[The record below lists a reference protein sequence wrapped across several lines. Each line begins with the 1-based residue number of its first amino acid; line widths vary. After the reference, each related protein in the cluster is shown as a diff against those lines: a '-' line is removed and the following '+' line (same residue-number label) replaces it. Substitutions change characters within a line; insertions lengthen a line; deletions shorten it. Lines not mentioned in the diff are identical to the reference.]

1 MLCSVLSQPLQI
13 CDDPEEVDHPPQ
25 LTLLTSCFV
34 RGVTLDSDS
43 WQGGTLV
50 RLLHSRAALWDSV
63 LVHPQRL
70 LLYFF
75 NVS

>member
-1 MLCSVLSQPLQI
+1 MLCER
-13 CDDPEEVDHPPQ
+13 CY
-25 LTLLTSCFV
+25 
-34 RGVTLDSDS
+34 TLDSDS
-43 WQGGTLV
+43 WQDGTLV
-50 RLLHSRAALWDSV
+50 RLLHSRATLWDSV